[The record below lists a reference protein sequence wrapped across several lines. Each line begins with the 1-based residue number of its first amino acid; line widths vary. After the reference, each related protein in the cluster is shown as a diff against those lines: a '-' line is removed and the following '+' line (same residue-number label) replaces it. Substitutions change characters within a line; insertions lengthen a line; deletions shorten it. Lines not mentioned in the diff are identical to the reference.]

1 MTIPELAP
9 RRRYGAIAVT
19 WVFALVVAVVIA
31 VFVPFELRFWWFA
44 LAGGAS
50 MVCAF
55 VAHLIDGRADGFI
68 ARVSV
73 AALGGITILGIV
85 ALITLI
91 MSITTAA

>member
-1 MTIPELAP
+1 
-9 RRRYGAIAVT
+9 
-19 WVFALVVAVVIA
+19 
-31 VFVPFELRFWWFA
+31 
-44 LAGGAS
+44 

-55 VAHLIDGRADGFI
+55 VAHFIDGRADGFI

-91 MSITTAA
+91 MSITSAA